1 MPDIKQ
7 LTFPLE
13 LKSASDLGEFEG
25 LLAAYNNVDLGNDI
39 ILPGAIKEFD
49 LTPDGQIRILDAH
62 DTHAAIGKG
71 KLTDTSTGLHI
82 KGTLD
87 LAVARSREL
96 LSLMK
101 KGIINGLSVG
111 YNILPGGQEFRG
123 DGVRLLK
130 RIALLEASLVV
141 FPMNPLARITSVKGI
156 DKCQT
161 VAEWESVLRSL
172 GASKRK
178 ARAMAIDNWKIQQGA
193 EPEPDFSELTERFKS
208 ISKE

>member
-1 MPDIKQ
+1 MPDKQ
-7 LTFPLE
+7 QITLPLG
-13 LKSASDLGEFEG
+13 LKSASDVGEFEG
-25 LLAAYNNVDLGNDI
+25 TLAAYNNVDLGNDI

-49 LTPDGQIRILDAH
+49 LTPDGQIRILDSH

-71 KLTDTSTGLHI
+71 KLTDTPTGLQI

-87 LAVARSREL
+87 LAVARAREL

-111 YNILPGGQEFRG
+111 YSVLPGGQEFRD

-130 RIALLEASLVV
+130 RISLSEASLVV
-141 FPMNPLARITSVKGI
+141 FPMNPLARIHSVKSI
-156 DKCQT
+156 DQCKT
-161 VAEWESVLRSL
+161 LAEWEAVLRSL

-178 ARAMAIDNWKIQQGA
+178 ARVCALHNWPILKGD
-193 EPEPDFSELTERFKS
+193 EPPRTLSEIVDQFNS
-208 ISKE
+208 IEG